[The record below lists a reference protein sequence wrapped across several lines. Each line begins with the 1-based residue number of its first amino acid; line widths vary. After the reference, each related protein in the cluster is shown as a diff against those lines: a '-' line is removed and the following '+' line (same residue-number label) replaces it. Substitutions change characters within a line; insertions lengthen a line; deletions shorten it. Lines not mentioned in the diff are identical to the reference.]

1 MDKLPDEFIKI
12 INSDIEEKVLPNLDN
27 MFPMHYPHLKI
38 AYRPKNPESFLF
50 AYVIGSLESSY
61 QTKFIQ
67 DYGLA
72 EYNADVYFAI
82 HRLVREYREQ
92 IITKVKEFL
101 KK

>member
-50 AYVIGSLESSY
+50 AYVIG
-61 QTKFIQ
+61 
-67 DYGLA
+67 
-72 EYNADVYFAI
+72 
-82 HRLVREYREQ
+82 
-92 IITKVKEFL
+92 
-101 KK
+101 